1 MKTMLILLTLIA
13 SFTFNNEWKRKT
25 DLVKSKTSL
34 PFERTKSTL
43 STRPL
48 VYVDNILKD
57 YLSIYVYEDIGG
69 QKRFYHNNVVDCVIY
84 RYFDLG
90 NKNIELFDIRI
101 SGPEFSRHV
110 LMTLD
115 SNYQPVD
122 TLEVAIDGSCLAGC
136 GNMLSKQYRLHEN
149 LELEVYQLI
158 PTAGKIIEFLSKWEQ
173 AELQRIDTHY
183 LIDENGKFVKKSE
196 TRYKPQTYDINVL
209 SQKEYNIWNGSEIKL
224 EQKE

>member
-1 MKTMLILLTLIA
+1 MKTILILLTLIT
-13 SFTFNNEWKRKT
+13 SFTINNEWKRRIDLKSKT
-25 DLVKSKTSL
+25 DL
-34 PFERTKSTL
+34 PFELIEDTHSTK
-43 STRPL
+43 PF
-48 VYVDNILKD
+48 VYVDDILKD
-57 YLSIYVYEDIGG
+57 YLSIYAYEDIGG
-69 QKRFYHNNVVDCVIY
+69 QKIFYHNYVVDCELF
-84 RYFDLG
+84 RCFDLG
-90 NKNIELFDIRI
+90 DKKIELLDIQI
-101 SGPEFSRHV
+101 CGPEFSRHV

-158 PTAGKIIEFLSKWEQ
+158 PTAGKIIEFLSKWEH

-183 LIDENGKFVKKSE
+183 LIDENGKFIKKSE
-196 TRYKPQTYDINVL
+196 THYKPQTYDIHVL
-209 SQKEYNIWNGSEIKL
+209 SQKEYNIWNGTEIKL